1 MADLIDHMTSRFLQ
15 WKLPDDF
22 SPDGGVTFTAVSPHG
37 PVGTNLLTYAQA
49 KAMVEYMIDGAP
61 IAALPA
67 QGVRVRQLEWNIEP
81 RNGWKQGV
89 AWADAYH
96 LIRKDDGW
104 HYANHNGGVFP
115 TIDAAKAAAQA
126 DYERRILAALAPAEA
141 GGVEA
146 HPYSLRPDLQRI
158 VNNAKTAP
166 QWDTERDRLAPAPVD
181 ALVKAAEPTLDEALA
196 VVCAAMTEG
205 EKWGVAVNAAMPIL
219 NADIDQSGWNTVSEV
234 RNAINAALA
243 ALRRD
248 KP

>member
-67 QGVRVRQLEWNIEP
+67 QGVRVRKLEWEP
-81 RNGWKQGV
+81 SLGTDRTKKGKGSDRLEYQSGSTESGHWFS
-89 AWADAYH
+89 WP
-96 LIRKDDGW
+96 
-104 HYANHNGGVFP
+104 VFLP
-115 TIDAAKAAAQA
+115 HVKWGPFDSEAEAKAAAQA
-126 DYERRILAALAPAEA
+126 DYERRILAALEPAS

-146 HPYSLRPDLQRI
+146 ADFPAVHRAQDIRLGVLSEEIDPLQGY
-158 VNNAKTAP
+158 VTKE
-166 QWDTERDRLAPAPVD
+166 D
-181 ALVKAAEPTLDEALA
+181 
-196 VVCAAMTEG
+196 CARYVG
-205 EKWGVAVNAAMPIL
+205 
-219 NADIDQSGWNTVSEV
+219 
-234 RNAINAALA
+234 AALA
-243 ALRRD
+243 AIRGE